1 MRSWLSRASLDPL
14 PCALSLTLDAFACW
28 ISRAQLC
35 WVLPCLVQCA
45 MQLFNG
51 DGDWSPAISKVG
63 CDVMG
68 FYSVFGSVAGMT
80 STLWVAVLTLR
91 AIGGRAMSA
100 TAGGIAAVGVVAFSA
115 FFAAL
120 PFMGVGRFAYTGEGV
135 RLSSLKESCRLRR
148 GPRATIR
155 RLSFLC
161 SRPLP
166 TVHPLLHGLLS
177 TPCSLR
183 SHPLILDACARAP
196 QFCYFDW
203 YDTAL
208 SSLLLALTLP
218 VVLATVAMLALALR
232 RGGWPSPC
240 DLYCIAGSFLS
251 AWTLWVP
258 ACLIGLAGGAFPSRY
273 FITGGIMGHA
283 QALINPYVYGL
294 RWRRSALALSSSG
307 PEKAAIKVSASPE
320 ATATLMSSTPSQTA
334 AVPSNPPSPPASEC
348 GERQSA
354 PPTEP
359 GPPYIV

>member
-1 MRSWLSRASLDPL
+1 VRRPSI
-14 PCALSLTLDAFACW
+14 PCAAGHSVFARMAYDLNSLPMVVFLLISACANLPFFIRSLRDVFRRAEFSALPAAPAALLTTSFAE
-28 ISRAQLC
+28 LC

-120 PFMGVGRFAYTGEGV
+120 PFMGVGRFAYTGEG
-135 RLSSLKESCRLRR
+135 
-148 GPRATIR
+148 
-155 RLSFLC
+155 
-161 SRPLP
+161 
-166 TVHPLLHGLLS
+166 
-177 TPCSLR
+177 
-183 SHPLILDACARAP
+183 
-196 QFCYFDW
+196 FCYFDW